1 MVGPMVIAISSGIF
15 QDDCPS
21 NSVTIPSGMNCR
33 YWRQFAVVIV
43 VPSGIDGAAA
53 TAACPPLAPDDAFT
67 AGGIAG
73 NVVSLVAAAK
83 PDGPASAPNP
93 ITTSDAKNGRA
104 NDLIVFFAEL
114 GLLEDFLGDR
124 RRRHRGRPSRIEGQM
139 RDEFAELVLGN
150 AVAQRAFEM
159 TPQLIGPLQRDE
171 RRAGYQAAVAL
182 GELGTFPD
190 VAEKHL
196 FSEINQLRH
205 DRA

>member
-21 NSVTIPSGMNCR
+21 NNVTIPSGMNCR

-114 GLLEDFLGDR
+114 
-124 RRRHRGRPSRIEGQM
+124 
-139 RDEFAELVLGN
+139 VLGN